1 MNSTEQQLLEIVKR
15 HFNKKKLTEVHLDLA
30 FRKDLG
36 LDSLSLTELI
46 LACEEVFE
54 VEIDVEHPLT
64 AQART
69 LRDLYNALEMLIGH
83 YESSK

>member
-1 MNSTEQQLLEIVKR
+1 MNSIEQQLLEIVKL
-15 HFNKKKLTEVHLDLA
+15 HFNKKKLPKLHLDLT

-46 LACEEVFE
+46 LACEEKFE

-64 AQART
+64 AQAKT

-83 YESSK
+83 FESSK